1 VAIEQGG
8 SRRSYGALN
17 ERVVRL
23 AAALH
28 GKGVRYGDRI
38 GLLSENRAEYI
49 EIELAAAYLGA
60 IVACQNW
67 RLAAAELQHCLDLV
81 SPALVIASRRFAQ
94 TLSALDLHGVAGFI
108 IEDDHEALV
117 QTTRP
122 LAERPDVDPED
133 GLVILYTSGTTGL
146 PKGAL
151 ISHRAEIARM
161 ALLRMD
167 IRSTEEDGFLAWAPM
182 FHMGSTDQM
191 LGALMSGATV

>member
-1 VAIEQGG
+1 MAIEQGG

-67 RLAAAELQHCLDLV
+67 RLAPPNCSIAWIWSRL
-81 SPALVIASRRFAQ
+81 ALVIASRRFAQ
-94 TLSALDLHGVAGFI
+94 TLSALDLHGVESFI

-117 QTTRP
+117 QTTDRSP
-122 LAERPDVDPED
+122 SVPMSIRK
-133 GLVILYTSGTTGL
+133 TGSSFST
-146 PKGAL
+146 PAAPPACQ
-151 ISHRAEIARM
+151 RAR
-161 ALLRMD
+161 
-167 IRSTEEDGFLAWAPM
+167 
-182 FHMGSTDQM
+182 
-191 LGALMSGATV
+191 

>member
-94 TLSALDLHGVAGFI
+94 TLSALRSARRRKLHQSRMI
-108 IEDDHEALV
+108 
-117 QTTRP
+117 TKRWCKPPRP

-146 PKGAL
+146 PK
-151 ISHRAEIARM
+151 AR
-161 ALLRMD
+161 
-167 IRSTEEDGFLAWAPM
+167 
-182 FHMGSTDQM
+182 
-191 LGALMSGATV
+191 